1 MKSILVTSIVSLALV
16 SCQKE
21 AKSNQTDSTL
31 TTTDTIAST
40 IPEVETET
48 YRYVAIDGSNTNVTF
63 TDTEPNDFITV
74 KSAQLTLTVPKTEE
88 LGDRDIYREGDIEI
102 VKTGDSL
109 YITQGTN
116 VIELKKAQGQD

>member
-1 MKSILVTSIVSLALV
+1 MKTILVTSIVSLALV

-63 TDTEPNDFITV
+63 TDTEPNDLITV

>member
-63 TDTEPNDFITV
+63 TDTEPTDLITV

-88 LGDRDIYREGDIEI
+88 LEDRDIYREGDIEI

>member
-31 TTTDTIAST
+31 TTTDTITST

-63 TDTEPNDFITV
+63 TDTEPNDLITV
-74 KSAQLTLTVPKTEE
+74 KSAQLTLTVPKVEE

>member
-63 TDTEPNDFITV
+63 TDTEPNDLITV

>member
-63 TDTEPNDFITV
+63 TDTEPNDLITV
-74 KSAQLTLTVPKTEE
+74 KSAQLTLTVPKAEE

>member
-1 MKSILVTSIVSLALV
+1 MKSIFVTSIVSLALV

-63 TDTEPNDFITV
+63 TDTEPNDLITV
-74 KSAQLTLTVPKTEE
+74 KSAQLTLTVPKAEE
-88 LGDRDIYREGDIEI
+88 LGDREIYREGDIEI

>member
-1 MKSILVTSIVSLALV
+1 MKSILVTSIVALALV

-63 TDTEPNDFITV
+63 TDTEPNDLITV
-74 KSAQLTLTVPKTEE
+74 KSAQLTLTVPKAEE

>member
-21 AKSNQTDSTL
+21 TKSNHTDSTL

-63 TDTEPNDFITV
+63 TDTEPNDLITV
-74 KSAQLTLTVPKTEE
+74 KSAQLTLTVPKAEE

>member
-1 MKSILVTSIVSLALV
+1 MKSILVTSIVTLALV

-63 TDTEPNDFITV
+63 TDTEPNDLITV

>member
-63 TDTEPNDFITV
+63 TDTEPTDLITV

>member
-63 TDTEPNDFITV
+63 TDTEPNDLITV
-74 KSAQLTLTVPKTEE
+74 KSAQLTLTVPKAEE
-88 LGDRDIYREGDIEI
+88 LGDREIYREGDIEI